1 MRTHRRCKLLGR
13 GKMLGPAAQ
22 VSVRRQKA
30 ANKSKARAARKNSAQ
45 SSLFSM
51 GFRPSQ
57 LDQAERIAAHAEAL
71 RKEASVNAAAQQ
83 AHLPADGQLQTMKLF
98 KGRLTARAPPKPK
111 QEKRGRPRDPR
122 GLDIPHSKVDLCR
135 RVDYDMDGEKRTGC
149 KVFGCSCDQFSRLL
163 KHSACSC
170 GHSSEDH
177 EVFPHF
183 GPALEDV
190 LYNVGK
196 SGESS

>member
-1 MRTHRRCKLLGR
+1 MVVNQNAALPRSAR

-71 RKEASVNAAAQQ
+71 RKEATPAPHPALRTAALA
-83 AHLPADGQLQTMKLF
+83 PA
-98 KGRLTARAPPKPK
+98 
-111 QEKRGRPRDPR
+111 
-122 GLDIPHSKVDLCR
+122 GLDNTR
-135 RVDYDMDGEKRTGC
+135 
-149 KVFGCSCDQFSRLL
+149 
-163 KHSACSC
+163 A
-170 GHSSEDH
+170 
-177 EVFPHF
+177 
-183 GPALEDV
+183 
-190 LYNVGK
+190 
-196 SGESS
+196 